1 MSNTYIP
8 LFVRKYGT
16 RDGLIL
22 SELCQKEFE
31 SRKEGPGFSKH
42 DCENVLPFLTG
53 KQIRSGINN
62 LLKNGCIEFIPNA
75 SFDRTAKY
83 RIKQDVFN
91 QYIKTL
97 LEDTKAEEK
106 SSAAYPHAAAGIGNG

>member
-8 LFVRKYGT
+8 LFVREYGV

-22 SELCQKEFE
+22 SEICKKEFE
-31 SRKEGPGFSKH
+31 LWEKGIGFSKH
-42 DCENVLPFLTG
+42 DCENVLSCLTS

-62 LLKNGCIEFIPNA
+62 LLKNGCIEFIPNS

-83 RIKQDVFN
+83 RIRQDVFN
-91 QYIKTL
+91 QYVKTL
-97 LEDTKAEEK
+97 LEEKNNADTQTKRD
-106 SSAAYPHAAAGIGNG
+106 S